1 MSLQEHIEKVLDS
14 IINPTYDSGLIASKN
29 VQGLHVDDDGKVAF
43 VLEFAST
50 QVELG
55 TKLREEAVSRIQ
67 SIPGITAVNV
77 VLTTDKKPRPKGQA
91 REKTALPGV
100 QHIVL
105 VGSGKGGV
113 GKSTTALNL
122 ACAFSQQGLQ
132 VGIVDADVY
141 GPSLP
146 RMLGVNKRPISED
159 GKMMEPIRH
168 HGLQCMSIGF
178 MLADSAPAI
187 WRGPMVNSAI
197 KQMMRQTLWDNV
209 DVLVIDL
216 PPGTGDIPISLI
228 QHFYISG
235 AVVVSTPQDIA
246 LLDARKAVNMFT
258 RMETP
263 ILGIVENMSYFQCPH
278 CNERTDIFHHGGAR
292 KDAEE
297 LGVPFLGEIPLN
309 AGIRMACDEGVP
321 LIITQPDSALSEPY
335 KVIAQELWAGL
346 QGPKPVGQQVSA

>member
-1 MSLQEHIEKVLDS
+1 MSLQDHIEKVLDS
-14 IINPTYDSGLIASKN
+14 IVNPTHDAGLIASKN

-43 VLEFAST
+43 VLEFPST

-55 TKLREEAVSRIQ
+55 TKIREEAIHKIEA
-67 SIPGITAVNV
+67 IPGVAAVNV

-91 REKTALPGV
+91 RDKTVLPGV
-100 QHIVL
+100 QHILL

-122 ACAFSQQGLQ
+122 SCALLQQGLQ
-132 VGIVDADVY
+132 VGILDADVY

-168 HGLQCMSIGF
+168 HGLQCMSVGF

-197 KQMMRQTLWDNV
+197 QQMMRQTLWDNL
-209 DVLVIDL
+209 DVLVVDL

-258 RMETP
+258 RMETSV
-263 ILGIVENMSYFQCPH
+263 LGFVENMSYFQCPH

-292 KDAEE
+292 KDAAE
-297 LGVPFLGEIPLN
+297 LGIPFLGEIPLN
-309 AGIRMACDEGVP
+309 ADIRMACDAGVP
-321 LIITQPDSALSEPY
+321 LIVAQPDSALVEPY
-335 KVIAQELWAGL
+335 KALAEQVWGNLTS
-346 QGPKPVGQQVSA
+346 PSVGVVA